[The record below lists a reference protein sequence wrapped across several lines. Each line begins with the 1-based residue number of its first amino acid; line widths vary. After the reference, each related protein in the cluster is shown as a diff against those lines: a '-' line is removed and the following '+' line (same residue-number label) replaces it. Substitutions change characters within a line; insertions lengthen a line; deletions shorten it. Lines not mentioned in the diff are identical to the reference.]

1 MRELRVR
8 LLGGLDV
15 DGMSSRDLGSRK
27 GRTLLA
33 ALALAQGRPVPAGRL
48 IDSVWANRLP
58 ARPNDQLGVLVSRL
72 RGVVGPDRL
81 RRAADAYVL
90 AADWVDVAELDARVA
105 EAASCLTT
113 APIRARAAA
122 MAALALVRGP
132 LLPDEEGDW
141 VEGERATVDRLVAQA
156 QFLGAEAALAAG
168 DLTTAAAGAAKA
180 LDADP
185 YDEAALRVLMRAFVA
200 SGRSASA
207 LGAYART
214 RARLVDDLGTSP
226 DAATEELHDA
236 ILRGELAA
244 PLVARPSLVGRDKEL
259 AWLDRQVDG
268 VRSGGRLVV
277 VEGDAGIGKSTLVRC
292 WVEGLGGERTVF
304 VVACDELGRD
314 LPLRPVFDALDA
326 HLAGLSPDEVDA
338 ALGPQRGVLGPLLAS
353 AAAESA
359 TSRPTELQDP
369 AEQRSALFA
378 ALLAVVERA
387 AAGRPVV
394 LVVDDVHLAGEVTL
408 AWLSYAVRCGPRL
421 LVVATRRPGI
431 GVALPADG
439 SLSLGPLDIRAA
451 EELVGAERAPEL
463 HRRSGGHPLFLVALG
478 DAGDTAR
485 GLPATITEAVERQVA
500 ELGKATSALVAAAVL
515 GPPIDLGLLAD
526 VLGRT
531 PASILDDLEAATATR
546 VLVER
551 PQGLDFAHEL
561 VREAITAAA
570 SATRRAF
577 LHREAARA
585 LSQRPGAEP
594 LAVAHHA
601 RLGGDTAVASL
612 ALADAAVRAAQRSD
626 HLGAVAL
633 LDEAVGLADGAAV
646 RLARAR
652 ARLSVR
658 DFDGAADD
666 VEAAITSGAGV
677 AGFELAGWVSYYR
690 RDFPAALRY
699 ASEGAALGDDPALRA
714 SCLLLAGRVLNSS
727 GDLAGAEVRLTEAE
741 VIAPP
746 SLRPLVA
753 IWLGDLRVFQGRWR
767 EAADHAD
774 RALLDRSRL
783 VHPFALPHA
792 LITRLRAAAIG
803 GQAGLALRASA
814 EAMAEMQRLGEL
826 GARYL
831 PAACNYRAWV
841 LRQLG
846 RADEAI
852 DLNERARA
860 LTSSA
865 GMEEPFNQ
873 GTLDLADGCLLAG
886 DLPGVAA
893 YLGELQGLG
902 DGGTEPAAAW
912 HQRERAALIA
922 SRLALASGR
931 PEEARQ
937 IAADL
942 AATAE
947 DRGSPRHARFGRAV
961 ETMARLDVGDDVA
974 GDEVDALLAG
984 LDEVAGLEAWRVA
997 AELAGRLGT
1006 DAAFGEAERRAARLV
1021 AATPV
1026 DDRDALERWIG
1037 SLLAGLT

>member
-1 MRELRVR
+1 MRELRIR

-15 DGMSSRDLGSRK
+15 GGMSSRDLGSRK

-33 ALALAQGRPVPAGRL
+33 ALALAQGRPVSADRL
-48 IDSVWANRLP
+48 VDIVWADRLP
-58 ARPNDQLGVLVSRL
+58 ARPNEQLGVLVSRL
-72 RGVVGPDRL
+72 RGVLGPDRL
-81 RRAADAYVL
+81 RRSADAYVL
-90 AADWVDVAELDARVA
+90 SADWVDVAELDARVA
-105 EAASCLTT
+105 EAASRLVT
-113 APIRARAAA
+113 APIGARAAA
-122 MAALALVRGP
+122 LAALALVRGP
-132 LLPDEEGDW
+132 LLPGEEGDW

-168 DLTTAAAGAAKA
+168 DPVTAAAGAAKA

-185 YDEAALRVLMRAFVA
+185 YDEVALRVLMRAFVA

-236 ILRGELAA
+236 ILRGELVE
-244 PLVARPSLVGRDKEL
+244 PLVARSSLVGRDKEM
-259 AWLDRQVDG
+259 AWLDRQLDG
-268 VRSGGRLVV
+268 VRSGSRLVV
-277 VEGDAGIGKSTLVRC
+277 VEGEAGIGKSTLVQC
-292 WVEGLGGERTVF
+292 WAEGLSERMVF

-326 HLAGLSPDEVDA
+326 HLTGLSPDEVDA

-353 AAAESA
+353 AAAEPA
-359 TSRPTELQDP
+359 ASRPTELQDP
-369 AEQRSALFA
+369 AALRSALFA

-394 LVVDDVHLAGEVTL
+394 LVVDDVHLAGDVTQ
-408 AWLSYAVRCGPRL
+408 AWLTYAVRRGPRL

-431 GVALPADG
+431 GVTLRADG
-439 SLSLGPLDIRAA
+439 SLLLGPLDIRAA
-451 EELVGAERAPEL
+451 AELVGEERAPEL

-478 DAGDTAR
+478 DAGDTAQ

-500 ELGKATSALVAAAVL
+500 ELGESTSALVAAAVL
-515 GPPIDLGLLAD
+515 GPPVDLGLLAD

-531 PASILDDLEAATATR
+531 PASILDDLEAATTAR

-551 PQGLDFAHEL
+551 PQGFDFSHEL
-561 VREAITAAA
+561 VREAITSSAT
-570 SATRRAF
+570 ATRRAF

-585 LSQRPGAEP
+585 LSQRPGVEP
-594 LAVAHHA
+594 LTVAHHA
-601 RLGGDTAVASL
+601 RRGGDAEMAAQ
-612 ALADAAVRAAQRSD
+612 ALADAAVRAAERSD
-626 HLGAVAL
+626 HGGAVGL

-658 DFDGAADD
+658 DFDGAAGD
-666 VEAAITSGAGV
+666 VDVAITAGAGV
-677 AGFELAGWVSYYR
+677 AAFELAGWVSYYR
-690 RDFPAALRY
+690 RDFAAALRY
-699 ASEGAALGDDPALRA
+699 ATEGAARADDPALRA

-727 GDLAGAEVRLTEAE
+727 GDLAGAEARLTEADAL
-741 VIAPP
+741 APR

-753 IWLGDLRVFQGRWR
+753 IWLGDLRVYQGRWR
-767 EAADHAD
+767 EAADLAD
-774 RALLDRSRL
+774 RALLDRTRL

-792 LITRLRAAAIG
+792 LMTRLRAAAVG
-803 GQAGLALRASA
+803 GQVDLALRASA
-814 EAMAEMQRLGEL
+814 ETITEMERLGEL
-826 GARYL
+826 GARYV

-841 LRQLG
+841 LRHVA
-846 RADEAI
+846 RADEAN

-873 GTLDLADGCLLAG
+873 GTLDLADGCLLVG
-886 DLPGVAA
+886 DLDGAA
-893 YLGELQGLG
+893 SFLGQLQGLG
-902 DGGTEPAAAW
+902 DGDTPPAAAW
-912 HQRERAALIA
+912 HQRERAALI
-922 SRLALASGR
+922 SGRLALASGR
-931 PEEARQ
+931 PDEAQQ
-937 IAADL
+937 IAGDL
-942 AATAE
+942 VATAE

-961 ETMARLDVGDDVA
+961 EILARLDAGEVVA
-974 GDEVDALLAG
+974 GSELDQLLTG

-997 AELAGRLGT
+997 AEIAGRLGT
-1006 DAAFGEAERRAARLV
+1006 DEARQAAERRAAKLV
-1021 AATPV
+1021 AATPA
-1026 DDRDALERWIG
+1026 DDRAALERWMG